1 MFSAFLFFLLIFSY
15 FIYMP
20 LSKIF
25 QLHCGGQFFWWRKP
39 RHERGSNSQ
48 LDKTTDLSQ
57 VTEKLNNITLYRV
70 HHTMNRAAFKLNTIN
85 PKR

>member
-1 MFSAFLFFLLIFSY
+1 MFYFSVLGLWCL
-15 FIYMP
+15 MP
-20 LSKIF
+20 LSTIF

-57 VTEKLNNITLYRV
+57 VTEKLNNIMLYRV
-70 HHTMNRAAFKLNTIN
+70 HHTMNRAAFNIVAASLAA
-85 PKR
+85 R